1 MQKIT
6 FSKKLSIKFKISR
19 KQAESLIKSKKV
31 TLNGDIEARPF
42 LSVTDKDIFEIKKTK
57 SSKLEQEELINQL
70 FACSESSLCPE
81 KKKIFHTID
90 LDYLK
95 KIFK

>member
-1 MQKIT
+1 MAHLANIDLINLLFEELLENQILNYKKTSSSLNDYLSKIM
-6 FSKKLSIKFKISR
+6 
-19 KQAESLIKSKKV
+19 AKSKS
-31 TLNGDIEARPF
+31 
-42 LSVTDKDIFEIKKTK
+42 LSKKTK

-70 FACSESSLCPE
+70 FACAESRHCPE